1 LIVLKVQLETKR
13 VEDNTYI
20 PSPRA
25 STHGK
30 GKGIAGASGSGAT
43 RDDIE
48 EESEGGA
55 DIDGDEEKCVDVFCT
70 GKLWGGLANYEA

>member
-30 GKGIAGASGSGAT
+30 GKGIAGASGSGVT
-43 RDDIE
+43 WDDIE
-48 EESEGGA
+48 EESKGGA
-55 DIDGDEEKCVDVFCT
+55 DIDGDEEEVCRCFLHWQTMGWSCE
-70 GKLWGGLANYEA
+70 L